1 MPGDEI
7 PAMRKSKPEQT
18 ADLKQQQCPLY
29 FKHVTINSLKPNVC
43 TSFNCYHVTHLLY
56 LMYNHFM
63 ETFHFFVNKWQT
75 ANQGLLLEAIWSSII
90 VCVCVVQRD
99 HTISSVVSSSQ
110 NTVLHSSLCEDF
122 IFLNQTTTL
131 MKTDV
136 SQRCVGN
143 QELPF
148 ITIPSF
154 TPPYFI

>member
-1 MPGDEI
+1 MADSQPGSALGGNLVEHY
-7 PAMRKSKPEQT
+7 RLCVCSSKP
-18 ADLKQQQCPLY
+18 
-29 FKHVTINSLKPNVC
+29 I
-43 TSFNCYHVTHLLY
+43 
-56 LMYNHFM
+56 
-63 ETFHFFVNKWQT
+63 
-75 ANQGLLLEAIWSSII
+75 
-90 VCVCVVQRD
+90 

-131 MKTDV
+131 MKTDA